1 MKRIIPPVKQSLMPP
16 QFDLNTMAIFVKV
29 VQAGSFI
36 GAARA
41 LDIPKTT
48 ISRKIAQLEET
59 LGTRLLQRTT
69 RKVNLTEVGRVYFE
83 RCAKILGE
91 LEEANLTVTAL
102 QAVPHGTL
110 RISASVVFATSVLHH
125 WLVEFL
131 NRYERVSA
139 ELILTNRYVD
149 IVSEGIDLAF
159 RAAPWGDSGV
169 AHKLGAMPY
178 WVCASPEYVARKGEP
193 LTPQDLVHHHCIGL
207 NAETIPGGTKWVF
220 QNGATEEAIRISSR
234 IHANDFLFIKQ
245 LVLQHSGIACLPSV
259 LVLEDIQAGR
269 LMRLLNQWSLTSRDI
284 YLVYPSDRHL
294 SPKVKAFLDFA
305 IAKVTPQPPWASA

>member
-1 MKRIIPPVKQSLMPP
+1 M
-16 QFDLNTMAIFVKV
+16 
-29 VQAGSFI
+29 
-36 GAARA
+36 
-41 LDIPKTT
+41 
-48 ISRKIAQLEET
+48 
-59 LGTRLLQRTT
+59 
-69 RKVNLTEVGRVYFE
+69 GRVYFE
-83 RCAKILGE
+83 RCVRILGE

-125 WLVEFL
+125 WLAEFL
-131 NRYERVSA
+131 NKYEQVNA
-139 ELILTNRYVD
+139 ELILTNQYVD

-169 AHKLGAMPY
+169 AHKLGTMAY
-178 WVCASPEYVARKGEP
+178 WVCASPEYLARKGEP
-193 LTPQDLVHHHCIGL
+193 LIPQDLVHHPCIGL

-220 QNGATEEAIRISSR
+220 QNGATSEAIRISNR
-234 IHANDFLFIKQ
+234 IQANDFLFIKQ
-245 LVLQHSGIACLPSV
+245 LVLQHNCIACLPSI

-269 LMRLLNQWSLTSRDI
+269 LIRLLNQWSLTSRDI

-294 SPKVKAFLDFA
+294 SPKVKAFLDFV